1 MSLSLKTLAVL
12 ALALSCVAA
21 MWLYGQRQWQGG
33 YAEAKAQGDK
43 TLAEWRLEQARQETA
58 RVQAALAAADAA
70 VQAMQKQQTRANQL
84 AGELAEQQRQ
94 YRQTTDRLT
103 GEIARVNDLYR
114 DALDAPPKPLPAC
127 VFTAGWVRVYDQA
140 TGALVPAA
148 SDPQRTAAPA
158 TQTAAAEQLDSGISQ
173 GQLLAHHI
181 RYAEQCRNT
190 TRQLELLIDQV
201 SAAP

>member
-1 MSLSLKTLAVL
+1 MNLSLKTLASL

-21 MWLYGQRQWQGG
+21 LWLYGQRQWQGG

-43 TLAEWRLEQARQETA
+43 TLAEWRLEQARQDTA
-58 RVQAALAAADAA
+58 RVQAALAASDAA
-70 VQAMQKQQTRANQL
+70 AQAVQKQQTRANQL

-94 YRQTTDRLT
+94 YRHTTDRLT

-114 DALDAPPKPLPAC
+114 DALDASPKPLPAC

-148 SDPQRTAAPA
+148 DDPQRTAAPA
-158 TQTAAAEQLDSGISQ
+158 SQTTAAEQLDSGISQ